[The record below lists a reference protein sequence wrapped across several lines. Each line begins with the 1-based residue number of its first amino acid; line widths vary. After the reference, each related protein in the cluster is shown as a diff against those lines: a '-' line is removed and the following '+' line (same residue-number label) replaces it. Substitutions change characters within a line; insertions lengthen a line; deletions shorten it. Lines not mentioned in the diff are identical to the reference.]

1 MGAGNRSAIGTL
13 VERTTRFVILIHVPK
28 GQPTAEAMRDGITD
42 ALGVLAPHLR
52 RTMTWDQGKE
62 LCAA

>member
-1 MGAGNRSAIGTL
+1 
-13 VERTTRFVILIHVPK
+13 VILIHVPK

-52 RTMTWDQGKE
+52 RTLTWDQGKE
-62 LCAA
+62 LCAASTDHRAHRDTRVLL